1 MNTPIEHT
9 EHRTDQDPLKGT
21 GPAFARFP
29 PRQVPDSAASDD
41 RPWSG
46 PDGMGTE

>member
-29 PRQVPDSAASDD
+29 ARPVPDDADTAEPES
-41 RPWSG
+41 SG
-46 PDGMGTE
+46 PDGRGTE